1 MPYFCELKSHPDAK
15 NSTKKIYGTLI
26 EKLPKKMWVK
36 VIVYY
41 LKSLGW
47 DLFDVAIDCDDE
59 QIKLIEW
66 FCQHGVHSSG
76 LSSSTE
82 SFNVSFVQISFST
95 VILSYTYG
103 V

>member
-1 MPYFCELKSHPDAK
+1 
-15 NSTKKIYGTLI
+15 
-26 EKLPKKMWVK
+26 MWVK

-47 DLFDVAIDCDDE
+47 DLFDVAIDCDDG
-59 QIKLIEW
+59 QIQLIEW

-82 SFNVSFVQISFST
+82 SFNVAFVQISFST

-103 V
+103 IADSMDATLAFYDDHFQAHRVSEKETKCN